1 MEKEKHERVEVKVN
15 FLSIDRGTGAPI
27 VVLKEETDEAEETD
41 EGGSS
46 RILLIWIGESEAAAI
61 QLHLEKRQL
70 PRPMT
75 HDLLKTLIGT
85 LGAEVTEVCVRD
97 FEERTF
103 YAHMILEVEG
113 DTIEVDCRPSD
124 AIALA
129 IRCEAPIYVMEHVIA
144 EQGFSES
151 ELNSGEK
158 PDTKDVL
165 ENLDDDTL
173 KQYTV

>member
-1 MEKEKHERVEVKVN
+1 MEKEKQARVEVKVN

-27 VVLKEETDEAEETD
+27 VVLKEKEDD
-41 EGGSS
+41 SN

-61 QLHLEKRQL
+61 QMHLEKIQL

-75 HDLLKTLIGT
+75 HDLLKTMIET
-85 LGAEVTEVCVRD
+85 LDAKVTAVCVHG

-103 YAHMILEVEG
+103 YAHVTLDVKG
-113 DTIEVDCRPSD
+113 DTIDVDCRPSD

-129 IRCEAPIYVMEHVIA
+129 LRCEAPIYVVEEVIA
-144 EQGFSES
+144 EQGFSEQ
-151 ELNSGEK
+151 ELDRGQK

-165 ENLDDDTL
+165 QNLDDDTL

>member
-1 MEKEKHERVEVKVN
+1 MEKEARVEVKVN
-15 FLSIDRGTGAPI
+15 FLSIDRSTGTPI
-27 VVLKEETDEAEETD
+27 VVLKEKTGDAN
-41 EGGSS
+41 
-46 RILLIWIGESEAAAI
+46 RILLILIGESEATAI
-61 QLHLEKRQL
+61 QLHLEKVQL

-75 HDLLKTLIGT
+75 HDLLKTMIET
-85 LGAEVTEVCVRD
+85 LEAKVIAVCVHA

-103 YAHMILEVEG
+103 YAHVTLDVKG
-113 DTIEVDCRPSD
+113 NNIEVDCRPSD

-129 IRCEAPIYVMEHVIA
+129 LRCESPIYVVEEVLA
-144 EQGFSES
+144 EQGFSEQ
-151 ELNSGEK
+151 ELDQGQK

>member
-1 MEKEKHERVEVKVN
+1 MEKEKEARVEVKVN

-27 VVLKEETDEAEETD
+27 VVLKEK
-41 EGGSS
+41 EGDSN

-61 QLHLEKRQL
+61 QMHIEKMQL

-75 HDLLKTLIGT
+75 HDLLKSMIET
-85 LGAEVTEVCVRD
+85 LGAKVTAVCVHS

-103 YAHMILEVEG
+103 YAHVTLEVNG
-113 DTIEVDCRPSD
+113 DNIDVDCRPSD
-124 AIALA
+124 AIAIAL
-129 IRCEAPIYVMEHVIA
+129 RCEAPIYIVEEVLS
-144 EQGFSES
+144 EQGYSEQ
-151 ELNSGEK
+151 ELDKGQK

-165 ENLDDDTL
+165 QNLDDDTL

>member
-1 MEKEKHERVEVKVN
+1 MKKEKQERVEVKVN

-27 VVLKEETDEAEETD
+27 VVLKEKEED
-41 EGGSS
+41 DSN

-61 QLHLEKRQL
+61 QMHLEKIKL

-75 HDLLKTLIGT
+75 HDLLKTMIET
-85 LGAEVTEVCVRD
+85 LEAKVTDVCVRD
-97 FEERTF
+97 FEDRTF
-103 YAHMILEVEG
+103 YAHVTLEVEG
-113 DTIEVDCRPSD
+113 NSVDVDCRPSD

-129 IRCEAPIYVMEHVIA
+129 LRCEAPIYVVEAVIA
-144 EQGFSES
+144 EHGFSEQ
-151 ELNSGEK
+151 ELDKGQK

-165 ENLDDDTL
+165 QNLDDDTL

>member
-1 MEKEKHERVEVKVN
+1 MEKEKEARVEVKVN

-27 VVLKEETDEAEETD
+27 VVLKEK
-41 EGGSS
+41 EGDSN

-61 QLHLEKRQL
+61 QMHIEKMQL

-75 HDLLKTLIGT
+75 HDLLKSMIET
-85 LGAEVTEVCVRD
+85 LGAKVTAVCIHS

-103 YAHMILEVEG
+103 YAHVTLEVNG
-113 DTIEVDCRPSD
+113 DNIDVDCRPSD
-124 AIALA
+124 AIAIAL
-129 IRCEAPIYVMEHVIA
+129 RCEAPIYVVEEVLS
-144 EQGFSES
+144 EQGYSEQ
-151 ELNSGEK
+151 ELDKGQK

-165 ENLDDDTL
+165 QNLDDDTL

>member
-1 MEKEKHERVEVKVN
+1 MEKEKEARVEVKVN

-27 VVLKEETDEAEETD
+27 VVLKEK
-41 EGGSS
+41 EGDSN

-61 QLHLEKRQL
+61 QMHIEKMQL

-75 HDLLKTLIGT
+75 HDLLKSMIET
-85 LGAEVTEVCVRD
+85 LGAKVTAVCVHS

-103 YAHMILEVEG
+103 YAHVTLEVNG
-113 DTIEVDCRPSD
+113 DNIDVDCRPSD
-124 AIALA
+124 AIAIAL
-129 IRCEAPIYVMEHVIA
+129 RCEVPIYIVEEVLS
-144 EQGFSES
+144 EQGYSEQ
-151 ELNSGEK
+151 ELDKGQK

-165 ENLDDDTL
+165 QNLDDDTL

>member
-1 MEKEKHERVEVKVN
+1 MEKEKQARVEVKVN
-15 FLSIDRGTGAPI
+15 FLSIDRSTGAPI
-27 VVLKEETDEAEETD
+27 VVLKEK
-41 EGGSS
+41 EGDSN

-61 QLHLEKRQL
+61 QMHIEKMQL

-75 HDLLKTLIGT
+75 HDLLKIMIET
-85 LGAEVTEVCVRD
+85 LGAKVRVVCVHA

-103 YAHMILEVEG
+103 YASMTLEVDG
-113 DTIEVDCRPSD
+113 THIDVDCRPSD

-129 IRCEAPIYVMEHVIA
+129 LRCEAPIYVVEEVLA
-144 EQGFSES
+144 EQGFSEQ
-151 ELNSGEK
+151 ELDTGQK

>member
-1 MEKEKHERVEVKVN
+1 MEKEKEARVEVKVN

-27 VVLKEETDEAEETD
+27 VVLKEK
-41 EGGSS
+41 EGDSN

-61 QLHLEKRQL
+61 QMHIEKMQL

-75 HDLLKTLIGT
+75 HDLLKNMIET
-85 LGAEVTEVCVRD
+85 LGAKVKTVCVHS

-103 YAHMILEVEG
+103 YAHVTLEVSG
-113 DTIEVDCRPSD
+113 NNIDVDCRPSD

-129 IRCEAPIYVMEHVIA
+129 LRCEAPIYVVEEVLA
-144 EQGFSES
+144 EQGYSEQ
-151 ELNSGEK
+151 ELDKGQK

-165 ENLDDDTL
+165 QNLDDDTL

>member
-1 MEKEKHERVEVKVN
+1 MEQEKQTKIEVKVN
-15 FLSIDRGTGAPI
+15 FLSIDRSTGAPI
-27 VVLKEETDEAEETD
+27 VVLKEK
-41 EGGSS
+41 EGDSN

-61 QLHLEKRQL
+61 QMHIEKMQL

-75 HDLLKTLIGT
+75 HDLLKTMIET
-85 LGAEVTEVCVRD
+85 LGAKVTAVCVHA

-103 YAHMILEVEG
+103 YAHVTLDVEG
-113 DTIEVDCRPSD
+113 NNIDVDCRPSD

-129 IRCEAPIYVMEHVIA
+129 LRCEVPIYVVEEVLA
-144 EQGFSES
+144 EQGFSEQ
-151 ELNSGEK
+151 ELDQGEK

-165 ENLDDDTL
+165 QNLDDDTL

>member
-1 MEKEKHERVEVKVN
+1 MEKEKEARVEVKVN

-27 VVLKEETDEAEETD
+27 VVLKEK
-41 EGGSS
+41 EGDSN

-61 QLHLEKRQL
+61 QMHIEKMQL

-75 HDLLKTLIGT
+75 HDLLKSMIET
-85 LGAEVTEVCVRD
+85 LGAKVTAVCVHS

-103 YAHMILEVEG
+103 YAHVTLEVNG
-113 DTIEVDCRPSD
+113 DNIDVDCRPSD
-124 AIALA
+124 AIAIAL
-129 IRCEAPIYVMEHVIA
+129 RCEAPIYVVEEVLS
-144 EQGFSES
+144 EQGYSEQ
-151 ELNSGEK
+151 ELDKGQK

-165 ENLDDDTL
+165 QNLDDDTL

>member
-1 MEKEKHERVEVKVN
+1 MDTEKQAKTEVKVH

-27 VVLKEETDEAEETD
+27 VVLKEKADD
-41 EGGSS
+41 LN

-61 QLHLEKRQL
+61 QMHLENVEL

-75 HDLLKTLIGT
+75 HDLLKNMIQTLAAKVVG
-85 LGAEVTEVCVRD
+85 VCVHSVEQLNNRW
-97 FEERTF
+97 TF
-103 YAHMILEVEG
+103 YAHITLETNG

-129 IRCEAPIYVMEHVIA
+129 LRCEVPIYIAEDVIA
-144 EQGFSES
+144 DHGFSEQ
-151 ELNSGEK
+151 ELEKGEQRD
-158 PDTKDVL
+158 PKDVL